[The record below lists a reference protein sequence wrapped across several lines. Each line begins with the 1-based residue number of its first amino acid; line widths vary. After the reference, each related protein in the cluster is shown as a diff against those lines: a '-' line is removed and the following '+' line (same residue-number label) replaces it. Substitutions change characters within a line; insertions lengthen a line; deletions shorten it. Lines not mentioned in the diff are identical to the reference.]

1 MSCPV
6 IGLHNKEDK
15 TMRERTV
22 RYSEA
27 FKLQVIK
34 AIERGEFSSLNEAM
48 ERYGIGGGS
57 TINSWL
63 KKYRRKDILP
73 KKVRIEMP
81 NEISQIKKLKKRIHD
96 LEKAL
101 ADAKVGE
108 VLSKAYFEIVCED
121 AGIKD
126 IEGYKKKVEEELSR
140 GERK

>member
-1 MSCPV
+1 V

-22 RYSEA
+22 KYSEA

-63 KKYRRKDILP
+63 KKYRREDILP

-81 NEISQIKKLKKRIHD
+81 NEISRIKKLKKRIHD

-108 VLSKAYFEIVCED
+108 VLSKAYFEILCED
-121 AGIKD
+121 AGIED